1 MIISPS
7 IASANPL
14 RLEEEVK
21 RLDTTLYTDLHVDI
35 EDGHFIPNITF
46 GLKTVKRLRAV
57 TDLPFSFHL
66 MVSYPIDYLEE
77 ICACCPSVIFA
88 HIEALDYPSLFV
100 DAVHRRGGKAG
111 LAFNPKTPIAPFE
124 YVLSRADAVL
134 IMTAE
139 PDGQGQQ
146 FIPAMME
153 KVQQVRQAHPAI
165 ELWVDGAVTVDRVE
179 ELERVGVTHA
189 VMGRAVFGD
198 T

>member
-46 GLKTVKRLRAV
+46 GMKTVKSLREV

-66 MVSYPIDYLEE
+66 MVSNPFDYLEE
-77 ICACCPSVIFA
+77 ICACQPSVIFV
-88 HIEALDYPSLFV
+88 HVEVLDYPSSFV
-100 DAVHRRGGKAG
+100 DAVQRRGVKAG
-111 LAFNPKTPIAPFE
+111 LAFNPKTTIAPFQ

-146 FIPAMME
+146 FIPAMIE
-153 KVQQVRQAHPAI
+153 KAKQVGMAAPSI
-165 ELWVDGAVTVDRVE
+165 ELWVDGGVTTDRLE
-179 ELERVGVTHA
+179 ELERIGVTHA
-189 VMGRAVFGD
+189 VMGRAVFGHK
-198 T
+198 

>member
-21 RLDTTLYTDLHVDI
+21 RLDPTLYKDLHVDI

-46 GLKTVKRLRAV
+46 GMKTVKRLRAV

-66 MVSYPIDYLEE
+66 MVSNPFDYLEE
-77 ICACCPSVIFA
+77 ICACQPSVIFA
-88 HIEALDYPSLFV
+88 HAEALDYPSSFV
-100 DAVHRRGGKAG
+100 DAVQRRGMKTG
-111 LAFNPKTPIAPFE
+111 LAFNPKTPIAPFQ

-153 KVQQVRQAHPAI
+153 KAKQVRNAIPSI
-165 ELWVDGAVTVDRVE
+165 ELWVDGGVTADRVE
-179 ELERVGVTHA
+179 ELESVGVTHA
-189 VMGRAVFGD
+189 VMGRAVFGHM
-198 T
+198 